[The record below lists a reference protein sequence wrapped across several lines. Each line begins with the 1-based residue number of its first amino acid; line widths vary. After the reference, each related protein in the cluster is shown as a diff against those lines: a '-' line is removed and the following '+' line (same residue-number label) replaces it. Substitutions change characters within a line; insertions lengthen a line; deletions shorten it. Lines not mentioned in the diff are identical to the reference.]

1 MCPDGFPV
9 GSLGS
14 VVKDQPANAGDTGNS
29 GSILGS
35 WRKQQPNL
43 VFLHENYMNRVHGL
57 QKSDMTKHARTHALK
72 ERSS

>member
-29 GSILGS
+29 GSILRSGRS
-35 WRKQQPNL
+35 PGG
-43 VFLHENYMNRVHGL
+43 ENSNPI
-57 QKSDMTKHARTHALK
+57 
-72 ERSS
+72 